1 MSIPSREEIKKQ
13 YLTIDKINQIESD
26 EKEAKLLEHKLSKL
40 KLIPDH
46 MFRWYICGPSQSGKS
61 HFMYYLLIK
70 YYKLYFDH
78 IYIFSPTF
86 DMDKSAEMFKA
97 VFDEKKILRET
108 YSHYYDLD
116 LDKINEIMLKQ
127 QQEVND
133 KGIYRAKKVLIIIDD
148 LITSKLIKSPL
159 LQTLFFRGRHYS
171 ISLMIS
177 SQSYMSLPR
186 PLRLNLTAIS
196 LFAPNRTE
204 IKRFSDEQE
213 SSLIDNKKLEQ
224 ITKMITSKRYNFIY
238 INRQANL
245 EDQYRENLNNI
256 IDLTKIK

>member
-1 MSIPSREEIKKQ
+1 MSIPSREDIKKQ
-13 YLTIDKINQIESD
+13 FLTVDKIKQIESD
-26 EKEAKLLEHKLSKL
+26 EAQAKLLEHKLSHL

-86 DMDKSAEMFKA
+86 DMDKSAEMFRA

-108 YSHYYDLD
+108 YSHHYDLD
-116 LDKINEIMLKQ
+116 LNVINDILLKQ
-127 QQEVND
+127 QKEVNLH
-133 KGIYRAKKVLIIIDD
+133 GIYRAKKVLIIIDD

-204 IKRFSDEQE
+204 ISRFAQEQE
-213 SSLIDNKKLEQ
+213 SSLIDSKKLEK
-224 ITKMITSKRYNFIY
+224 ITKLVTTKRYNFIY
-238 INRQANL
+238 INRQADL
-245 EDQYRENLNNI
+245 SDQYRSNLTDI
-256 IDLTKIK
+256 IDLSKV